1 MGQKC
6 LMPGGEMI
14 KEIPTFYAIVP
25 ANVRY
30 NDKLSDAEKIF
41 YAELNALTNAY
52 GYCNARNRY
61 FCDLFGVDR
70 RTIARWLGKLSELG
84 FIKLTY
90 ENGERRVYL
99 QFNSLLQNVDNS
111 IGTDIYLGL
120 DGTKMSHPWDK
131 NVPVDFINN
140 ISNKID
146 LLNKNISNIFTDDSN
161 RQKLEDLVKE
171 IHERMHS
178 KYPGYSVSGQL
189 KSKAGIMM
197 NLIVL
202 TLCKAYFDPELVGI
216 RLSGKYIHHSDIVDL
231 IDVFDV
237 ANCHAL
243 ANYLVEKN
251 CEVKN
256 LKMYIMASLFNAHEK
271 ELKKI
276 KAERKRKEEET
287 AYLVERDLKA
297 EKQLALKN
305 NLYGQA
311 TQQKKKVLN
320 REDLKLIDGLGRQIK
335 DKHGGGS

>member
-1 MGQKC
+1 
-6 LMPGGEMI
+6 MI

-30 NDKLSDAEKIF
+30 NDKLSDSEKIF

-61 FCDLFGVDR
+61 FCDLYDVDR
-70 RTIARWLGKLSELG
+70 RTIARWLNKLSELG

-90 ENGERRVYL
+90 ENCERRIYL
-99 QFNSLLQNVDNS
+99 QFNPLLQNVDNS

-131 NVPVDFINN
+131 NVPGDFINN
-140 ISNKID
+140 IYNKID
-146 LLNKNISNIFTDDSN
+146 LLNKNISNIFNDQGN

-178 KYPGYSVSGQL
+178 KYPGYTVAGQL
-189 KSKAGIMM
+189 KSKAGVMM
-197 NLIVL
+197 NLIIL
-202 TLCKAYFDPELVGI
+202 TLCKAYFDPELIGI
-216 RLSGKYIHHSDIVDL
+216 RLAGKFIHHSDIVDL

-271 ELKKI
+271 QLKKI
-276 KAERKRKEEET
+276 KLERKQKEEET
-287 AYLVERDLKA
+287 AFLVEKDLIA
-297 EKQLALKN
+297 EKQLALKQRLYKEARQRLENSLN
-305 NLYGQA
+305 NPKGLDRSVKVFIDDLVKNRKKGLYG
-311 TQQKKKVLN
+311 
-320 REDLKLIDGLGRQIK
+320 
-335 DKHGGGS
+335 GGTS

>member
-1 MGQKC
+1 
-6 LMPGGEMI
+6 MI

-30 NDKLSDAEKIF
+30 NYKLSDSEKIF

-61 FCDLFGVDR
+61 FCDLYEVDR
-70 RTIARWLGKLSELG
+70 RTIARWLNKLSELG

-90 ENGERRVYL
+90 ENGERRIYL
-99 QFNSLLQNVDNS
+99 QFNPLLQNVDNS

-140 ISNKID
+140 IYNKID
-146 LLNKNISNIFTDDSN
+146 LLNKNISNIFSDQGN

-178 KYPGYSVSGQL
+178 KYPGYTVAGQL
-189 KSKAGIMM
+189 KSKAGVMM
-197 NLIVL
+197 NLIIL
-202 TLCKAYFDPELVGI
+202 TLCKSYFDAELIGI
-216 RLSGKYIHHSDIVDL
+216 RLAGKFIHHSDIVDL

-271 ELKKI
+271 QRKKI
-276 KAERKRKEEET
+276 KLERKQKEEET
-287 AYLVERDLKA
+287 AFLVEKDLLA
-297 EKQLALKN
+297 EKQLALKQRLYKEATQRRQKTLRDTKN
-305 NLYGQA
+305 LEHSDKVFIDDLVKDRKKGLYG
-311 TQQKKKVLN
+311 
-320 REDLKLIDGLGRQIK
+320 
-335 DKHGGGS
+335 GGTS

>member
-1 MGQKC
+1 
-6 LMPGGEMI
+6 MI

-30 NDKLSDAEKIF
+30 NDKLSDSEKIF

-61 FCDLFGVDR
+61 FCDLYDVDR
-70 RTIARWLGKLSELG
+70 RTIARWLNKLSELG

-90 ENGERRVYL
+90 ENCERRICL
-99 QFNSLLQNVDNS
+99 QFNPLLQNVDNS

-131 NVPVDFINN
+131 NVPGDFINN
-140 ISNKID
+140 IYNKID
-146 LLNKNISNIFTDDSN
+146 LLNKNISNIFSDQGN

-178 KYPGYSVSGQL
+178 KYPGYTVAGQL
-189 KSKAGIMM
+189 KSKAGVMM
-197 NLIVL
+197 NLIIL

-216 RLSGKYIHHSDIVDL
+216 RLAGKFIHHSDIVDL

-271 ELKKI
+271 QLKKI
-276 KAERKRKEEET
+276 KIERKQKEEET
-287 AYLVERDLKA
+287 AFLVERDLIA
-297 EKQLALKN
+297 EKQLALKQK
-305 NLYGQA
+305 LYKKA
-311 TQQKKKVLN
+311 TQQREKTLHNSKSLDYSDKVFLDELVKDNKKG
-320 REDLKLIDGLGRQIK
+320 LI
-335 DKHGGGS
+335 GGGTS